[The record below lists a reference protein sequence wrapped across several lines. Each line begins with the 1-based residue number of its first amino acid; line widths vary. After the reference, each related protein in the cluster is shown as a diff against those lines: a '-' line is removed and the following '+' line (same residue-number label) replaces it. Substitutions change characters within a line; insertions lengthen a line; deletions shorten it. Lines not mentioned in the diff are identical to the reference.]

1 VSPWLPS
8 PAERS
13 CRYRSASDTVAADE
27 VHWVKI
33 ALSSSVGTRLV
44 ACALLLTT
52 CGGAHAGGG
61 PLGIDYELRY
71 DDAGIWKRSYQLDL
85 EYAVLGTTG
94 VGALML
100 GNDNPLGHAFW
111 QDIDAEA
118 ISSIAAE
125 GLKYAFSR
133 ARPYQGDNPNLWF
146 QGRGEQSFPSGEV
159 TLQAAFVTP
168 IIFDY
173 VRRDPWIVA
182 LEILPIYDAVGR
194 MKVHAHW
201 QSDTIAGWML
211 GTGIGYWTS
220 TFKVPLLVRL
230 LPGGVSIGLS
240 KRF

>member
-1 VSPWLPS
+1 MVPLNP
-8 PAERS
+8 PTLRARLM
-13 CRYRSASDTVAADE
+13 ATV
-27 VHWVKI
+27 
-33 ALSSSVGTRLV
+33 
-44 ACALLLTT
+44 LLLSA

-61 PLGIDYELRY
+61 PLGIDYELTY

-94 VGALML
+94 VGALWL

-118 ISSIAAE
+118 ISAVAAQ

-146 QGRGEQSFPSGEV
+146 RGSGNQSFPSGEV

-173 VRRDPWIVA
+173 VRRDPWIAA
-182 LEILPIYDAVGR
+182 LEVLPIYDAIGR
-194 MKVHAHW
+194 MKVHDHW
-201 QSDTIAGWML
+201 QSDVIAGWML
-211 GTGIGYWTS
+211 GTGVGYWSS
-220 TFKVPLLVRL
+220 TLEVPLFVRI
-230 LPGGVSIGLS
+230 LPRGVTIGLS
-240 KRF
+240 THL